1 MEITV
6 CGIGCS
12 FRYTRYLSRQ
22 VSSKKNAGK
31 VHCLILL
38 LVIEAAA
45 SFRQFQKFGDKY
57 NHGGS
62 KNNPDHSTYLIP
74 KLKDNHSISR
84 EMPAQIAA

>member
-1 MEITV
+1 MKVAFSKGKPKT
-6 CGIGCS
+6 GKGK
-12 FRYTRYLSRQ
+12 LD
-22 VSSKKNAGK
+22 SKKNAGK

-62 KNNPDHSTYLIP
+62 KNNPDHSTSP
-74 KLKDNHSISR
+74 DTKTER
-84 EMPAQIAA
+84 

>member
-1 MEITV
+1 MKVAFSKGKPKTGKGNRIP
-6 CGIGCS
+6 
-12 FRYTRYLSRQ
+12 
-22 VSSKKNAGK
+22 KKNAGK

-38 LVIEAAA
+38 LVIEAVD

-84 EMPAQIAA
+84 EMPAQITA